1 MNRVWNARLAK
12 VLFIGAPLVSIFLID
27 GVVTDPVNSPKLF
40 VLGILAFGV
49 AGALAVNFEILKDKS
64 FRIPV
69 TLVVVFLA
77 TATFVLIR
85 SSAPIS
91 QSLYG
96 VYGRNNGYLAY
107 VFLGLVLLGSLFLD
121 DKAHYQK
128 VYFGLLTAG
137 IVNVFYCTWV
147 TLFGD
152 FLSWSN
158 PYGSVLGTFGNPNFI
173 GAFLGMFTTGWIA
186 IAISPKSTKRFR
198 YVSLLVL
205 PLAVLAIYQSSAIQG
220 RVLLLGGAGLVLFFW
235 IKSSGIGRLYLS
247 LYSIVSLVI
256 GALAVGGALQ
266 KGPLTELIYKTSVS
280 LRGQYWLSGWNTGLD
295 HPLSGVGFDGLG
307 DWYRRMRDIQAI
319 TLPGPNTVV
328 NAAHNVP
335 LDLFAFGGLPLAIS
349 YLLLMGFTG
358 LVIVKK
364 SIKLKEYEPIFVG
377 LSSMWVCYQ
386 IQSLISINQLGL
398 AVWGW
403 LLSGA
408 VVGYA
413 AVLEKGVSL
422 SASKTPIKSSRTAS
436 NKQYFGTNISIGIG
450 MLVGAL
456 LAVPPLSADMKWM
469 SAQKTGSAEQIEKS
483 LAASYLNPPNSFKY
497 LSTVIALEQ
506 SNLNELAYKYALEGL
521 EFNPDSFDLWRA
533 FYSLKNSSPEDRLQ
547 ALKKMK
553 ELDPLNPDVTK

>member
-1 MNRVWNARLAK
+1 M
-12 VLFIGAPLVSIFLID
+12 
-27 GVVTDPVNSPKLF
+27 
-40 VLGILAFGV
+40 
-49 AGALAVNFEILKDKS
+49 
-64 FRIPV
+64 
-69 TLVVVFLA
+69 
-77 TATFVLIR
+77 
-85 SSAPIS
+85 
-91 QSLYG
+91 
-96 VYGRNNGYLAY
+96 
-107 VFLGLVLLGSLFLD
+107 
-121 DKAHYQK
+121 
-128 VYFGLLTAG
+128 
-137 IVNVFYCTWV
+137 
-147 TLFGD
+147 
-152 FLSWSN
+152 
-158 PYGSVLGTFGNPNFI
+158 
-173 GAFLGMFTTGWIA
+173 
-186 IAISPKSTKRFR
+186 
-198 YVSLLVL
+198 
-205 PLAVLAIYQSSAIQG
+205 
-220 RVLLLGGAGLVLFFW
+220 
-235 IKSSGIGRLYLS
+235 
-247 LYSIVSLVI
+247 I

-280 LRGQYWLSGWNTGLD
+280 LRGQYWLSGWNTGID

-335 LDLFAFGGLPLAIS
+335 LDLFAFGGFPLAVS

-358 LVIVKK
+358 FVIVKK
-364 SIKLKEYEPIFVG
+364 SINIKEYDPIFVG

-408 VVGYA
+408 VVGYV
-413 AVLEKGVSL
+413 AVLEKDVSL

-547 ALKKMK
+547 ALKMMK